1 MAYRRFTDRNGHS
14 WEIRERSRSE
24 WELVPTGDNP
34 EDRKTVKPPGYEAD
48 PFELSQ
54 EELQRMLD
62 AAPGSGG
69 PRGPR
74 GARGPGGPRKSSPFQ
89 D

>member
-1 MAYRRFTDRNGHS
+1 MGYRRFTDRNGHT

-24 WELVPTGDNP
+24 WEFAPTGANP
-34 EDRKTVKPPGYEAD
+34 EDRKAVKPPGYEAD

-62 AAPGSGG
+62 AAPGS
-69 PRGPR
+69 
-74 GARGPGGPRKSSPFQ
+74 RGPGGPRGPGDPGKSSPFQ

>member
-1 MAYRRFTDRNGHS
+1 MTYRRFTDRNGHT

-24 WELVPTGDNP
+24 WELVPRGGNP
-34 EDRKTVKPPGYEAD
+34 EDRKAVKPPGYEAD

-62 AAPGSGG
+62 AAPGAGG
-69 PRGPR
+69 PRGPE
-74 GARGPGGPRKSSPFQ
+74 GPEGPRKSSPFQ